1 MAIHS
6 FTWALIF
13 FGITALIGLYMLS
26 RVYRELPRQ
35 NGVMIV
41 HGIAAAT
48 AIGILFYYSA
58 FEVITEAPF
67 ASIFFFIVAV
77 FGGIF
82 MVLWDKIM
90 NRKMPKYFPLFHAG
104 AAITGIILLAIFA
117 FNHSGY

>member
-1 MAIHS
+1 MIIHS

-13 FGITALIGLYMLS
+13 FGFTALIGLYMLS
-26 RVYRELPRQ
+26 RVYRKLPRQ

-41 HGIAAAT
+41 HGIGAAT

-58 FEVITEAPF
+58 FELNTEVPYP
-67 ASIFFFIVAV
+67 SIFFFIIAV

-104 AAITGIILLAIFA
+104 AAITGFVLLVLYAL
-117 FNHSGY
+117 NHNY